1 MKRVFIIVAALG
13 ALVAACNSGDSGSAD
28 TKKEEPKKE
37 TSVTDDPVY
46 KEGLALVG
54 ASDCFTCHKIDDRL
68 NGPSYREIAN
78 KYAGASDS
86 EVNAL
91 AKKIISGG
99 SGVWGEI
106 LMTPHPAVSEA
117 DAEKM
122 VRYVL
127 LLKK

>member
-1 MKRVFIIVAALG
+1 MKRIIIMVAGFAAL
-13 ALVAACNSGDSGSAD
+13 LACNSSDSGD
-28 TKKEEPKKE
+28 KKE
-37 TSVTDDPVY
+37 TTTEKTSTSSVTDDPVY

-54 ASDCFTCHKIDDRL
+54 GSDCFTCHKIDDQL

-86 EVNAL
+86 EVSAL
-91 AKKIISGG
+91 AKKIIDGG

-106 LMTPHPAVSEA
+106 LMTPHPSVSQE

>member
-1 MKRVFIIVAALG
+1 MKRIIIMVAGFAALI
-13 ALVAACNSGDSGSAD
+13 ACNSSDSGD
-28 TKKEEPKKE
+28 KKGTASEKTSTP
-37 TSVTDDPVY
+37 SVTDDPVY

-54 ASDCFTCHKIDDRL
+54 GSDCFTCHKIDDQL

-78 KYAGASDS
+78 KYAGSSDTEIS
-86 EVNAL
+86 AL
-91 AKKIISGG
+91 AKKIIDGG

-106 LMTPHPAVSEA
+106 LMTPHPSVSQE